1 MISRKYFLFAVASLL
16 GSADFAVASTRQCT
30 ERTFLVS
37 KRLHDDTR
45 RIAFFRSEQQP
56 EQTSSQNQP
65 PLSPLTGWIS
75 DFSKAVKEDFAA
87 VSENANT
94 EILHECVVN
103 YRKGLVGNF

>member
-1 MISRKYFLFAVASLL
+1 MISRKNFLFAVAALL

-37 KRLHDDTR
+37 KRIQDDTP
-45 RIAFFRSEQQP
+45 RIAFFRSEHP
-56 EQTSSQNQP
+56 SSQNQP

-94 EILHECVVN
+94 EILHECIVN
-103 YRKGLVGNF
+103 YRKGLLGNF